1 MRLELSTPILDPRT
15 RAAVPDQ
22 TFGSVI
28 RDALLL
34 TLEDDHNGLRKYARW
49 QVWRKLNATTVT
61 ASVELHPEEAT
72 VVFEAVGEHFPT
84 AYVGQIGDALH
95 GVPPAIVEGK

>member
-1 MRLELSTPILDPRT
+1 MRLELGTPILDPRT
-15 RAAVPDQ
+15 FTRVPDQ

-49 QVWRKLNATTVT
+49 QVWRKLNAT
-61 ASVELHPEEAT
+61 AKDSSVELHPDEAT

-95 GVPPAIVEGK
+95 GVPAALVEAK